1 MPIVE
6 DAPEPQSRELLIAY
20 LEYVLDDLET
30 VNVSSANFVK
40 MAIAALAE
48 EVSTVP
54 ADTD

>member
-6 DAPEPQSRELLIAY
+6 DAPEPQSRELLVAY

-40 MAIAALAE
+40 MAIAALLE